1 MHGFNAAPWRFPNLW
16 YHHLILN
23 LDPFDWWRLFLGV
36 FGISFCVA
44 GHGLVAQL
52 LIELR
57 ALHPFFLQ
65 QQRLIILQ
73 ICLYLVLWFSENF
86 PSFSLWRENY
96 KTVSVTGIWTTACIC
111 IWLQSFIML
120 VVWCCSVV
128 LTYVSIY
135 ISLSFVHSLLASS
148 RSGQKA
154 TSRGRRKRRR
164 RGRARLSRRFTATH
178 KTAP

>member
-1 MHGFNAAPWRFPNLW
+1 MKAIFGCE
-16 YHHLILN
+16 
-23 LDPFDWWRLFLGV
+23 
-36 FGISFCVA
+36 FGISFCFA
-44 GHGLVAQL
+44 RLSLVAQL

-65 QQRLIILQ
+65 QRLIVADFLF
-73 ICLYLVLWFSENF
+73 CLWFSESF

-96 KTVSVTGIWTTACIC
+96 KTLSVTEIWTTACIHF
-111 IWLQSFIML
+111 WLQSFIML
-120 VVWCCSVV
+120 VVWCCSAV

-164 RGRARLSRRFTATH
+164 RGRARLSRRFTAQR